1 MEKLHAN
8 MALKEGHGAAHGGR
22 RASELAARPSEA
34 AFVERGDEDL
44 HGVDAIHR
52 LLRILQH

>member
-1 MEKLHAN
+1 MEQLHAD
-8 MALKEGHGAAHGGR
+8 MALEEGHGTAHGGG

-52 LLRILQH
+52 LFRILQH